1 MSAYLILFNVFIVF
15 AFLAAVADHWLIGRG
30 VISIPLRSFLLGC
43 FVFTESYLA
52 ITAQPA
58 MWLYVA
64 LNVWGLAN
72 IFAGRMSPL
81 RKGKYD
87 Q

>member
-1 MSAYLILFNVFIVF
+1 MYPLEIFFNVFVCF
-15 AFLAAVADHWLIGRG
+15 AFISAAADHWFLGRG
-30 VISIPLRSFLLGC
+30 IILRPLRCFLLGC
-43 FVFTESYLA
+43 FVFTEGYLA

-72 IFAGRMSPL
+72 IFYGTKRPL
-81 RKGKYD
+81 RSK